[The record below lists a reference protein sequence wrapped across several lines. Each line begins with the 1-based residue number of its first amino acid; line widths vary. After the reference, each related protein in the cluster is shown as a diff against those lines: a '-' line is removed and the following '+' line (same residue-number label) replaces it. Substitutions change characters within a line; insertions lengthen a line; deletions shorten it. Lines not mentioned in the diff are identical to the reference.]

1 QHIQHNPTQSNTIQ
15 HNPTPRI
22 RSERSADE
30 KFDGTYP
37 TNVVIEH
44 TGNMNFIPPGM
55 FRSTCKIDTTWF
67 PFDTQVCKLKF
78 GSWSYDGGTLD
89 LRLKCSNES
98 LSTNE
103 MRLNDP
109 NNCSEIGGADLETYV
124 PSGEWYLEGNPVIRC
139 GALMRQ
145 RPRLDSKCSHINFG
159 LNWNLG
165 LALLG
170 IRVRRRRLYYLFNLI
185 GPCIFMACL
194 TLLSFIIPP
203 DAGEKVSFGM
213 DGKRTAAEYDCCPY
227 PFIDLSY
234 FIQIRRRTLYYGIN
248 LIIPCVLISS
258 MSLLTFVLPPDAGV
272 TIMLSLSMF
281 QLLVADAMPQTS
293 ESVPLIGE
301 AFVGNSECFAW
312 RQEFG
317 VTILLSLTVFLMMVA
332 ESMPPTSDAVPLI
345 GMYFSCTMVMCSLS
359 VVFTVIVL
367 NYHHR
372 DAESHPVPNWV
383 KKFICTYLANILCM
397 RNHHRDEEK
406 EPIYLRRRK
415 NASFRTSSY
424 REAANANVELKE
436 RSSKSLL
443 ANVLDLEDDIRTVG
457 GVGGVGVSGIGASAG
472 AFSPPTYQ
480 NQHGRRSGARRRG
493 GGGGGGGGGGP
504 SCGSNCSTRNELA
517 AVVRELQVITKKIAD
532 DTADGEISSE
542 WKFAARVV
550 DRLCLIIFS
559 CFTVIS
565 TCAILFS
572 APDVF
577 KG

>member
-1 QHIQHNPTQSNTIQ
+1 
-15 HNPTPRI
+15 
-22 RSERSADE
+22 
-30 KFDGTYP
+30 
-37 TNVVIEH
+37 
-44 TGNMNFIPPGM
+44 MNFIPPGM

-124 PSGEWYLEGNPVIRC
+124 PSGEWYLEG
-139 GALMRQ
+139 
-145 RPRLDSKCSHINFG
+145 
-159 LNWNLG
+159 
-165 LALLG
+165 
-170 IRVRRRRLYYLFNLI
+170 
-185 GPCIFMACL
+185 
-194 TLLSFIIPP
+194 
-203 DAGEKVSFGM
+203 M

-258 MSLLTFVLPPDAGV
+258 MSLLTFVLPPDAGEKISLGV

-293 ESVPLIGE
+293 ES
-301 AFVGNSECFAW
+301 
-312 RQEFG
+312 
-317 VTILLSLTVFLMMVA
+317 
-332 ESMPPTSDAVPLI
+332 VPLI

-480 NQHGRRSGARRRG
+480 NVMGSSMDGGAERG

>member
-1 QHIQHNPTQSNTIQ
+1 SNTNTIQ
-15 HNPTPRI
+15 TPRI

-124 PSGEWYLEGNPVIRC
+124 PSGEWYLEGNATYDCCPHPFID
-139 GALMRQ
+139 LQ
-145 RPRLDSKCSHINFG
+145 YS
-159 LNWNLG
+159 
-165 LALLG
+165 

-480 NQHGRRSGARRRG
+480 NVMGSSMDGGAERG

>member
-1 QHIQHNPTQSNTIQ
+1 MERPVKNESNVLYVWFKVSLQQIIDLPPVVESQMAHFSGKDFFKFNSFVDDLRRNTA
-15 HNPTPRI
+15 
-22 RSERSADE
+22 ADE
-30 KFDGTYP
+30 KKQILI
-37 TNVVIEH
+37 TN
-44 TGNMNFIPPGM
+44 F
-55 FRSTCKIDTTWF
+55 W
-67 PFDTQVCKLKF
+67 
-78 GSWSYDGGTLD
+78 LD
-89 LRLKCSNES
+89 QYS
-98 LSTNE
+98 
-103 MRLNDP
+103 
-109 NNCSEIGGADLETYV
+109 
-124 PSGEWYLEGNPVIRC
+124 
-139 GALMRQ
+139 
-145 RPRLDSKCSHINFG
+145 
-159 LNWNLG
+159 
-165 LALLG
+165 

-203 DAGEKVSFGM
+203 DAGEKVSFGRASISKNCEWM
-213 DGKRTAAEYDCCPY
+213 
-227 PFIDLSY
+227 
-234 FIQIRRRTLYYGIN
+234 IRVAYGGDSVYYGIN

-480 NQHGRRSGARRRG
+480 NVMGSSMDGGAERG